1 MWKDWTWTCRCL
13 WRPFFLNRRRDLTGY
28 ARKTSAFL
36 LENRATR
43 RGLSIR
49 IFRKIHKM
57 VCTAGQTEKRRGKHS
72 CKPNLLICFPSICN
86 PLLSHRLCSCK
97 DCALLSLPCQ
107 GRSTWLTLVSVQ
119 AGSPRRGFNL
129 SMRVSPW
136 LNRGLSVTRDKAK
149 EFCVQLNVG
158 WSIGIGRCDDKLCS
172 CSASAV
178 NAAWRPANWKCL

>member
-1 MWKDWTWTCRCL
+1 MFMET
-13 WRPFFLNRRRDLTGY
+13 FFLNRRRDFTGY

-72 CKPNLLICFPSICN
+72 CKANLLICFPSICN
-86 PLLSHRLCSCK
+86 PLLSPRLCSCK

-107 GRSTWLTLVSVQ
+107 GRSAWLPLVPVQ
-119 AGSPRRGFNL
+119 SGSPRGGFNL
-129 SMRVSPW
+129 SVCVSPW
-136 LNRGLSVTRDKAK
+136 LNRGLSVTHDKAK
-149 EFCVQLNVG
+149 EFCMQLNVG
-158 WSIGIGRCDDKLCS
+158 WSIGVGRCDDKLCS

-178 NAAWRPANWKCL
+178 NAAGWPANWKCL